1 PQHRDDA
8 VLRPHERSRP
18 DPLRDDRRGRGPS
31 RAAPTRDSG
40 NVPGLMSYAERLVG
54 SALVA
59 CTWELVTAGT
69 HEPRIV
75 PDACVDL
82 IWSGE
87 RLTIAGPDTSAR
99 PGSLA
104 PRPRGGCAGAPARAS
119 LVGRRRRRAEP
130 AAASAPR
137 HRCRRLRAEDP
148 GTRPALPPAA
158 VAARGAA
165 GRARARRGLRRPG
178 PHDRRGHAAGGRFT
192 CPISQRPHADRRVA
206 WAHAHRP

>member
-69 HEPRIV
+69 HEQRIV

-99 PGSLA
+99 LVTLA
-104 PRPRGGCAGAPARAS
+104 PRSRV
-119 LVGRRRRRAEP
+119 VGV
-130 AAASAPR
+130 
-137 HRCRRLRAEDP
+137 RLRP
-148 GTRPALPPAA
+148 GVAGETLGLPASELRDMSPDAA
-158 VAARGAA
+158 DV
-165 GRARARRGLRRPG
+165 L
-178 PHDRRGHAAGGRFT
+178 
-192 CPISQRPHADRRVA
+192 
-206 WAHAHRP
+206 